1 MKIRKVLVVLSVFF
15 IIICLAVYITEKRN
29 RDALSAMTALNR
41 QNAVIV
47 IDAGHGG
54 IDGGALSSDGTIE
67 KGINLSIA
75 LKLDEIMKFSGFST
89 VMTRTEDISIHDSSA
104 RSTRQ
109 QKISDIH
116 NRVKLVEETGNS
128 ILVSIHQNHFSS
140 SKYSG
145 AQVFYSKN
153 NSLSSVLADSI
164 QNSIVECIQPANKR
178 VIKPSG
184 TEIYLLYNV
193 HRPAVMV
200 ECGFLSN
207 YEETRKLRDPAYQ
220 TQMALSIMIG
230 IMNFLNTPEDV

>member
-1 MKIRKVLVVLSVFF
+1 MKTRRLMVLFSVF
-15 IIICLAVYITEKRN
+15 IIIICVAVYITEMKN

-41 QNAVIV
+41 QAAVIV

-54 IDGGALSSDGTIE
+54 IDGGATSSDGMVE
-67 KGINLSIA
+67 KDINLAVA
-75 LKLDEIMKFSGFST
+75 LRLNELMRFYGFST
-89 VMTRTEDISIHDSSA
+89 MMTRTEDISIHDSSA

-116 NRVKLVEETGNS
+116 NRLKLVEETENS
-128 ILVSIHQNHFSS
+128 ILVSIHQNHFSA

-153 NSLSSVLADSI
+153 NTQSRMLADSI
-164 QNSIVECIQPANKR
+164 QQSIVGCIQPNNKR
-178 VIKPSG
+178 AVKPSG

-193 HRPAVMV
+193 QRPAVMV

-207 YEETRKLRDPAYQ
+207 YAETKKLCDPVYQ
-220 TQMALSIMIG
+220 TQMAVSIMLG
-230 IMNFLNTPEDV
+230 VTNFLNTPEEV

>member
-1 MKIRKVLVVLSVFF
+1 MKIRKILVVLSVFV

-29 RDALSAMTALNR
+29 RNALSAMTSLNR

-54 IDGGALSSDGTIE
+54 FDGGASSADGTVE

-75 LKLDEIMKFSGFST
+75 LKLDEIMRFSGFST
-89 VMTRTEDISIHDSSA
+89 VMTRTEDTLIYDSSA
-104 RSTRQ
+104 RSPRQ

-116 NRVKLVEETGNS
+116 NRVELVEKTDNS
-128 ILVSIHQNHFSS
+128 ILVSIHQNHFSA

-153 NSLSSVLADSI
+153 NPLSNVLADSI
-164 QNSIVECIQPANKR
+164 QKSIVECIQPQNKR
-178 VIKPSG
+178 AIKPSG

-207 YEETRKLRDPAYQ
+207 YEEAGKLKDPVYQ
-220 TQMALSIMIG
+220 MQMALSIMMG
-230 IMNFLNTPEDV
+230 IMNFLNVPEDV